1 MFPMA
6 DVSFLYIAFFLTI
19 GSFLL
24 GFVVSWNIKD
34 VFDQWK
40 ERAEYAAVVM
50 HPEMQTEDGPVD
62 PTELLYLR
70 ITDEDDT
77 IYDEDE

>member
-1 MFPMA
+1 MA

>member
-1 MFPMA
+1 MTEI
-6 DVSFLYIAFFLTI
+6 SFLYIAFFLTI

-34 VFDQWK
+34 VFDTW
-40 ERAEYAAVVM
+40 RDNAEYAAIVM

-62 PTELLYLR
+62 PSELIYLR
-70 ITDEDDT
+70 IHDEDDT
-77 IYDEDE
+77 LYDAETE